1 MTHTSKM
8 QKPNEKIKSI
18 RYLYFSRYLLVH
30 FTVAVMMVFD
40 LFWLLV
46 DLNYKATW
54 GMVLSLVLFILALVP
69 EIELI
74 HKLDDHD
81 NQAPSTKRFLFEQ
94 IGANVLLGIS
104 LFTPICKKIY
114 PFAADQGSKMAI
126 LALLLAGIICC
137 GLALK
142 RLNSIAKSR
151 DRYLKI
157 IDNYKNYQQ

>member
-30 FTVAVMMVFD
+30 FTVAIMMVFD
-40 LFWLLV
+40 LFWLLA

-74 HKLDDHD
+74 NKLDEHG
-81 NQAPSTKRFLFEQ
+81 NQAQSTKRFLYEQ
-94 IGANVLLGIS
+94 IGANVLLGVS

-114 PFAADQGSKMAI
+114 PFATDQSSK
-126 LALLLAGIICC
+126 LAVLTLLFAGIICC

-142 RLNSIAKSR
+142 RLDSIAKSR
-151 DRYLKI
+151 DRYLKV
-157 IDNYKNYQQ
+157 IDNYQNYQK